1 MRIGITWSKISALA
15 AALLLL
21 AWSFSPSYAAK
32 KMSAQD
38 VLDRARKAFDALSGF
53 KADITEHFQ
62 WQLAETTTETHGLM
76 TYRKDD
82 RFRLEFPQQRLVVDG
97 KTLYRYNAD
106 TNQLLIETYNDESG
120 VILPK
125 QLLSGFSK
133 RWELQNPEEMAIHD
147 SVGYQLEL
155 VPKEQDSMFRRV
167 TVWVDPED
175 WFVKRAVVDD
185 VQGNRTE
192 YRIEHIVVNPDL
204 PDSLFMIEVPKGTE
218 TIDLR

>member
-1 MRIGITWSKISALA
+1 LRIGITWSKALTVTA
-15 AALLLL
+15 MMLLS
-21 AWSFSPSYAAK
+21 AWSISTSYAAK
-32 KMSAQD
+32 KMTGQD

-53 KADITEHFQ
+53 SANITEQFR
-62 WQLAETTTETHGLM
+62 WQLTETTTETHGSM

-82 RFRLEFPQQRLVVDG
+82 RFRLEFPEQRLIVDG

-125 QLLSGFSK
+125 QLLSGFST
-133 RWELQNPEEMAIHD
+133 RWELQNSGDPANRD

-155 VPKEQDSMFRRV
+155 IPKEQDSMFRHV
-167 TVWVDPED
+167 TVWIDPED
-175 WFVKRAVVDD
+175 WFVKQAVVDD

-192 YRIEHIVVNPDL
+192 YHIDHIMVNPVL
-204 PDSLFMIEVPKGTE
+204 PDSLFTMKVPKGTE